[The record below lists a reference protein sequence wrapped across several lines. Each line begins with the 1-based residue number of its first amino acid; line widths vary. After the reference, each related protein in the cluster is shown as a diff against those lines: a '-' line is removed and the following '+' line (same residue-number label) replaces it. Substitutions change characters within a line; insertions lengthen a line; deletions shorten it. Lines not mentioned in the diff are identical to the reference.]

1 MYIHKCLYVAQLLRS
16 QKVIDF
22 QTYIYDTFIVFITK
36 LRFIIGLDL
45 RDLITEI
52 LEELH

>member
-1 MYIHKCLYVAQLLRS
+1 MAQLLRS